1 LRGSGPA
8 DRGHPWHAAA
18 TGNRAREARASAP
31 FPASCPCPGSL
42 TSCGNGSAC
51 RRYPPFA
58 SWPPRQDL
66 VYSLQA
72 EFERP
77 LICQP
82 LSASSIC
89 LPALAGWARALRP
102 SIGGHAPFRIGISV
116 EKEASAH
123 RTLTLR
129 AFLRAYQVRHG
140 TLPQEFI
147 DFHTGLIPE
156 PDWSEVD
163 AAAWQHATAEAR
175 CLELGTEPAAAAIDH
190 AIGALRREFDD
201 TILIGGPP
209 CQAYSLV
216 GRARSKGNIGYIP
229 EEDERHYLFRE
240 YIRVLDRLRPAA
252 FVMENVKG
260 MLSSTVESRLV
271 FEMLMEDLASLGT
284 GRGHHYEMR
293 AIRVADGSASL
304 QEAAQPTDFIVRAEE
319 WGVPQRRHRVII
331 LGIRSD
337 LADRATK
344 TSVPFSGVTRTVD
357 DAIGM
362 MPELRSGLS
371 RGRDDPESWR
381 REVFEA
387 ARLLAGIHRGK
398 EHRALRGI
406 FSEVAKGMKSG
417 RLAPRLSTRLPES
430 YGRSNDELLAWLDRP
445 ALRGIAQHET
455 RGHMPSDL
463 GRYLFAAAF
472 GAARGYSPKAADFP
486 LSLSPDHR
494 NWHSGVFN
502 DRFRVQLA
510 DGAATTVTSHISK
523 DGHYFIHPDPAQCRS
538 LTVREA
544 ARLQSFPDDYL
555 FLGNRTQQ
563 YVQVGNAVPPFLAR
577 QIAQLLFSA
586 INTP

>member
-1 LRGSGPA
+1 MPATFGIVDLFAGP
-8 DRGHPWHAAA
+8 G
-18 TGNRAREARASAP
+18 GLGE
-31 FPASCPCPGSL
+31 G
-42 TSCGNGSAC
+42 
-51 RRYPPFA
+51 FA
-58 SWPPRQDL
+58 SLD
-66 VYSLQA
+66 
-72 EFERP
+72 
-77 LICQP
+77 
-82 LSASSIC
+82 
-89 LPALAGWARALRP
+89 
-102 SIGGHAPFRIGISV
+102 IGGHAPFRIGISV

-129 AFLRAYQVRHG
+129 AFLRAHQARHG
-140 TLPQEFI
+140 ALPKAFI
-147 DFHTGLIPE
+147 DFHAGLIPE

-163 AAAWQHATAEAR
+163 AAAWQHATAEAQ

-216 GRARSKGNIGYIP
+216 GRARAKGKVGYVP
-229 EEDERHYLFRE
+229 EKDKRHYLFRE

-260 MLSSTVESRLV
+260 LLSSTVESRLV

-284 GRGHHYEMR
+284 GQGHHYEIR

-304 QEAAQPTDFIVRAEE
+304 REAEQPSDFIVRAEE

-331 LGIRSD
+331 VGIRSD
-337 LADRATK
+337 LVDRATG
-344 TSVPFSGVTRTVD
+344 TSVPVSGVTRTVD
-357 DAIGM
+357 DATGM

-371 RGRDDPESWR
+371 RGRDDPASWR
-381 REVFEA
+381 REVVEA

-398 EHRALRGI
+398 EDGPLRDV
-406 FSEVAKGMKSG
+406 FSAVATGLKNGL
-417 RLAPRLSTRLPES
+417 LAPRLSARRPEG
-430 YGRSNDELLAWLDRP
+430 YGTSNDELLAWLERP
-445 ALRGIAQHET
+445 ALRGFAQHET

-463 GRYLFAAAF
+463 GRYLFAAVF
-472 GAARGYSPKAADFP
+472 GAVRGYSPKASDFP

-510 DGAATTVTSHISK
+510 GEPSTTVTSHISK
-523 DGHYFIHPDPAQCRS
+523 DGHYFIHPDPMQCRS

-544 ARLQSFPDDYL
+544 ARLQTFPDDYL

-563 YVQVGNAVPPFLAR
+563 YVQVGNAVPPYLAR
-577 QIAQLLFSA
+577 QIAQLLLRGLSGPLA
-586 INTP
+586 DDSVVAKSENNAARSSEMSCASKPESESLPSR